1 MYGLLLS
8 VPSKVAPLKNS
19 TFVTVPSL
27 SLALAVI
34 AMLARALNRAPSAG
48 LEILLTDGGLV
59 TVMCYRVELTAMLI
73 GLEVAASP
81 ALSVARAVSV

>member
-1 MYGLLLS
+1 VKLYGLLLS
-8 VPSKVAPLKNS
+8 VPSNVAPLKNS

-34 AMLARALNRAPSAG
+34 AMLAGALNRAPSAG
-48 LEILLTDGGLV
+48 LEILTVGGTLA
-59 TVMCYRVELTAMLI
+59 VELTAMLI